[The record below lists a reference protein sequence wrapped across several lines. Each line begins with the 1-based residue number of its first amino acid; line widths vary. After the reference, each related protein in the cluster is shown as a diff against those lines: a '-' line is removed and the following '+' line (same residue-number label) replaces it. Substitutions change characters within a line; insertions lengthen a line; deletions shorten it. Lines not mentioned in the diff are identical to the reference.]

1 MGAEFLRG
9 FDVSEMTYRDALRES
24 LRECL
29 ATDDKVFLVGED
41 VGRYGGAFG
50 ISRDLLR
57 QFGES
62 KVMDAPL
69 SELGFVGAAIGAA
82 LSGLH
87 PIVEIMT
94 VNFSLLALDQI
105 INNAATLR
113 YMSGG
118 QCAVPLVIRMTTG
131 AGRQLA
137 AQHSH
142 SWEGWIAHVPG
153 IKVVAPATIDDARYM
168 LKAALDDSNPV
179 LIFENMSLFGMTGYI
194 STGVSEVN
202 LSGATVVRQGS
213 DLSLITY
220 GGSLPKALKASEILS
235 KEGVHPEVIDLRC
248 LRPLDDQTVMA
259 SVRKCGRALVID
271 EDWPTVSLGSEI
283 MARIMEQA
291 FYDLDAPV
299 RRINSVDIPMPYA
312 KHLEEAALPSV
323 DTILKAAHE
332 VLGHHD

>member
-1 MGAEFLRG
+1 MFGAYVTEI
-9 FDVSEMTYRDALRES
+9 TYRDALRES

-29 ATDDKVFLVGED
+29 AKDDKVFLIGED

-50 ISRDLLR
+50 ISRDLLK
-57 QFGES
+57 QFGDT

-94 VNFSLLALDQI
+94 VNFSLLAFDQL

-118 QCAVPLVIRMTTG
+118 QCQVPLVIRMTTG
-131 AGRQLA
+131 GGRQLA

-142 SWEGWIAHVPG
+142 SWEGWLAHIPG
-153 IKVVAPATIDDARYM
+153 LKIVTPATIDDARHL
-168 LKAALDDSNPV
+168 LKAALNEPNPV
-179 LIFENMSLFGMTGYI
+179 LIFENMSLFGVTGTL
-194 STGVSEVN
+194 SPEVDKVSLTGSKVIRE
-202 LSGATVVRQGS
+202 GADITM
-213 DLSLITY
+213 ITY
-220 GGSLPKALKASEILS
+220 GGSLPKVLQAADQLASGGI
-235 KEGVHPEVIDLRC
+235 HAEVLDLRC
-248 LRPLDDQTVMA
+248 LRPLDDEAILT
-259 SVRKCGRALVID
+259 SVRKCGRAMIVD
-271 EDWPTVSLGSEI
+271 EDWPSVSLASEV

-299 RRINSVDIPMPYA
+299 RRVNSADVPMPYA
-312 KHLEEAALPSV
+312 KHLEDAALPNVAS
-323 DTILKAAHE
+323 ILRVAHE